1 MLKRTVSIS
10 GPDTALMVHYGQIE
24 VSRNGERIGS
34 FPAEDVGVLIADT
47 PTARYTHGTLLE
59 LLRQNAA
66 VVFCDEKHL
75 PAGMLLPVEA
85 NSVQAQRLRAQAA
98 TKQPVL
104 KRLWQQII
112 RAKIHRQAALLQEL
126 DHLEYAFLRELARK
140 VRSGDP
146 HNVEAQAARFYW
158 PALFGKEFRRERE
171 GSPPNGLLN
180 YGYMVVRAAVARAL
194 CGAGLH
200 PSLGLHHSNKYNAFA
215 LADDLLEPLRPLV
228 DRTVQRLVA
237 GGQVE
242 IDAKTKPVLLGL
254 LAGET
259 ALSGPGS
266 GPLLVAIER
275 YASSLAG
282 VFCGEG
288 KGLEIPDVFAPAGR
302 STGVPPVPSGFEM
315 PDVVAPEGGNIEKP
329 GATPPVANEVDSV
342 SPERAE

>member
-24 VSRNGERIGS
+24 VSRNGERIGT

-47 PTARYTHGTLLE
+47 PTARYTHGTLVE
-59 LLRQNAA
+59 LLRHNAA

-85 NSVQAQRLRAQAA
+85 NSVQAQRLHAQAEA
-98 TKQPVL
+98 KKPLL

-126 DHLEYAFLRELARK
+126 GRLEYAFLRELARK

-146 HNVEAQAARFYW
+146 QNVEAQAARFYW
-158 PALFGKEFRRERE
+158 PALFGREFRRERE

-215 LADDLLEPLRPLV
+215 LADDLLEPLRPVV
-228 DRTVQRLVA
+228 DRAVQRLVA
-237 GGQVE
+237 SGQVDV
-242 IDAKTKPVLLGL
+242 DAKTKPVLLGL
-254 LAGET
+254 LADES

-275 YASSLAG
+275 YASSLAA

-288 KGLEIPDVFAPAGR
+288 NGLEIPEVFASVGSKAEEPEGPRTSLEIADVFAA
-302 STGVPPVPSGFEM
+302 
-315 PDVVAPEGGNIEKP
+315 EGKGLEKP
-329 GATPPVANEVDSV
+329 ELIGRPGPNGPS
-342 SPERAE
+342 R